1 LNDARPGPATLIADH
16 PQESVLLPFWS
27 PDGHFLAYS
36 TMHDG
41 RGSVYVID
49 MTSRKP
55 KQPVRISGDADAG
68 FLPAWQPLP

>member
-1 LNDARPGPATLIADH
+1 
-16 PQESVLLPFWS
+16 
-27 PDGHFLAYS
+27 
-36 TMHDG
+36 MHDG